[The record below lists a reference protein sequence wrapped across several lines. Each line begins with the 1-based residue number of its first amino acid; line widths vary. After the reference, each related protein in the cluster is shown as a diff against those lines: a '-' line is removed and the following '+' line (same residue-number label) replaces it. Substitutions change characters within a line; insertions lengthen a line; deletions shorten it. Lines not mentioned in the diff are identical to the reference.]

1 MTNTIEGSLVNG
13 ANDRY
18 GIVVGRF
25 NGFISE
31 SLLKGALD
39 GLRRHGV
46 DEDRIDVARVPGA
59 FEIPLAARKM
69 AESGNY
75 DAVICL
81 GCVIRGATPHF
92 DYVAGE
98 AAKGIA
104 AASRDT
110 GVPVIFGVLT
120 TENLEQA
127 IERAGTKAGNRGWD
141 AALAALEMADV
152 MRRLSGP
159 GGTAGPGE
167 SGRSG
172 GPGGPGEPG
181 EPGDPA

>member
-1 MTNTIEGSLVNG
+1 VTKTIEGSLVNG
-13 ANDRY
+13 GGDRY
-18 GIVVGRF
+18 GIVAGRF

-46 DEDRIDVARVPGA
+46 DEDRIDVVWVPGA

-69 AESGNY
+69 AASGIY

-81 GCVIRGATPHF
+81 GCVIRGATSHF

-104 AASRDT
+104 AAARDT

-141 AALAALEMADV
+141 AALAALEMADL
-152 MRRLSGP
+152 MRRLDGQRAP
-159 GGTAGPGE
+159 GGQDETRDRE
-167 SGRSG
+167 
-172 GPGGPGEPG
+172 
-181 EPGDPA
+181 

>member
-1 MTNTIEGSLVNG
+1 MTKTIEGSLVNG
-13 ANDRY
+13 SGDRY
-18 GIVVGRF
+18 GIVAGRF

-46 DEDRIDVARVPGA
+46 DEDRIDVVWVPGA

-69 AESGNY
+69 AASGIY

-98 AAKGIA
+98 SAKGIA
-104 AASRDT
+104 AAARDT

-141 AALAALEMADV
+141 AALAALEMADL
-152 MRRLSGP
+152 MRRLDGQRAP
-159 GGTAGPGE
+159 GGQDGTNGQDRQDGTRE
-167 SGRSG
+167 R
-172 GPGGPGEPG
+172 E
-181 EPGDPA
+181 